1 MRFGTSEDETHGDRS
16 DRSGEPSR
24 PNHTSGAVARA
35 DVSPD
40 DIPWRE
46 PEELHLRPGDRR
58 LSDVGDRRLTDVRAN
73 EPRLGGAWLKILL
86 MVLFLA
92 AILIFHSEAS
102 NRAAGCYQEAA
113 GLKSDGP
120 KATPAERSRGTSGN
134 EVRFR
139 IERVPSPTPAPP
151 Q

>member
-1 MRFGTSEDETHGDRS
+1 MTSPS
-16 DRSGEPSR
+16 DPGRLDTREPTGSA
-24 PNHTSGAVARA
+24 PGPAEPLLPKSQSP
-35 DVSPD
+35 VSPD

-86 MVLFLA
+86 MMLFLA

-113 GLKSDGP
+113 GLKSDAP
-120 KATPAERSRGTSGN
+120 KAAPTGPSRAQSGN
-134 EVRFR
+134 EVQFR
-139 IERVPSPTPAPP
+139 IERVPATTPAPP